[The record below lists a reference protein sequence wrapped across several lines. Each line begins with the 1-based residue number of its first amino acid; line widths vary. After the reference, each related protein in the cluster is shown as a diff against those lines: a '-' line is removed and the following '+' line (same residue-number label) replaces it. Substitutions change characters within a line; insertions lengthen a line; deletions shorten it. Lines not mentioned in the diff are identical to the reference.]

1 MPQTTVEAFNW
12 SANGYN
18 STYNSSV
25 TAVLDDD
32 DGVYEGGGD
41 ADETISINGGPFLAT
56 NSTPWVLNVSFTDT
70 NGDTFTEEFY
80 FFNTGG
86 SWYFI
91 PTPGSTFGV
100 GATLGSFQGISS
112 STGYNYDDVICF
124 TQGTKI
130 TTPTGRVN
138 AEDLRAG
145 DLVITRDNGI
155 RPIRWIGTKN
165 ISGARLHAFP
175 HLRPIKIKA
184 HSFGPNTPATELMVS
199 PQHRMFLK
207 STQAQMMF
215 GEAEVLVPAKGLLN
229 DNSVTV
235 DNTLT
240 NTTYIHI
247 LFDQHELVMANGAWS
262 ESFHPGEASFDAI
275 EQGARAE
282 LFELFPELWS
292 NPDCFGASARLSLKA
307 RDTVM
312 IAQNALIAR

>member
-1 MPQTTVEAFNW
+1 MAQTTVEAFNW

-18 STYNSSV
+18 ATYNSSV

-32 DGVYEGGGD
+32 DGVYQGGGD

-56 NSTPWVLNVSFTDT
+56 NFTPFVLNVSFTDT
-70 NGDTFTEEFY
+70 NGDSFVEEFY

-86 SWYFI
+86 SWYFV

-112 STGYNYDDVICF
+112 TTGYNYDDIVCF

-138 AEDLRAG
+138 VEDLRVG
-145 DLVITRDNGI
+145 DLVITKDNGI
-155 RPIRWIGTKN
+155 RPVRWIGDKK
-165 ISGARLHAFP
+165 ISGARMQAFP
-175 HLRPIKIKA
+175 HLRPIRIKA
-184 HSFGPNTPATELMVS
+184 HSFGENVPETDILVS
-199 PQHRMFLK
+199 PQHRMYLK

-215 GEAEVLVPAKGLLN
+215 GETEILVPAKGLLN
-229 DNSVTV
+229 DHSIGV

-240 NTTYIHI
+240 STTYIHI
-247 LFDQHELVMANGAWS
+247 LFDQHELILANGTWS

-275 EQGARAE
+275 EQEARAE
-282 LFELFPELWS
+282 LFEIFPELWS
-292 NPDCFGASARLSLKA
+292 DPVCFGPSARFSLKVSDA
-307 RDTVM
+307 T
-312 IAQNALIAR
+312 ILSETLLEA